1 MFPNVEWAIIV
12 KLLTLWLG
20 HNLVQGSIWARQAED
35 RQQSLAETDDISM
48 SEIELFPPIKAGG
61 DGRLVCLNTSSI
73 EHERPYLE
81 NK

>member
-12 KLLTLWLG
+12 KLLTLWLR
-20 HNLVQGSIWARQAED
+20 HNLVQGSIWASQQAED
-35 RQQSLAETDDISM
+35 RQQTDDISM

-73 EHERPYLE
+73 EHERRYLE

>member
-12 KLLTLWLG
+12 KLLTLWLR
-20 HNLVQGSIWARQAED
+20 HNLVQGSIWARQRTD
-35 RQQSLAETDDISM
+35 SLARTDDISM
-48 SEIELFPPIKAGG
+48 SKIELFPPIKAGG